1 MEQFNTIKHLK
12 TKSETKL
19 SLAKTK
25 LAITILFIVFASII
39 GFVLIYVHYE

>member
-1 MEQFNTIKHLK
+1 MKQFDTTECLK